1 MEKWNT
7 KYDQVLKERADYKK
21 RFLSSIKLSI
31 LNSNDNVASTFDP
44 DVTLKNTLYTGG
56 KLLPDHSEF
65 KKVLAR
71 RRSRKS
77 TRMPN
82 VVDFDH
88 VGNDVNAMNY
98 LVDKS
103 NLV

>member
-1 MEKWNT
+1 MQLNIRFRHFR
-7 KYDQVLKERADYKK
+7 LFLERSWLRYKD
-21 RFLSSIKLSI
+21 
-31 LNSNDNVASTFDP
+31 DNVASTFDP

-77 TRMPN
+77 TRVPN